1 MLEKQIVVA
10 NQLVNYLASDAQ
22 DSAREAVVFLHGWR
36 SEAAVWKKAMADL
49 ESSFRVFALD
59 LPGFGKSEKPKH
71 TFDLADYSLVVR
83 GFIEKVVIRSTSL
96 PESTRAP
103 LPSPG
108 ESNKVAVALVGHSFG
123 GRVAIKLSSTEPEL
137 IKKLVLVDSA
147 GFNFHN
153 KNKREIFRFFSKIA
167 RPFFRLPGIKSL
179 RPAVYK
185 AIGAEDYVA
194 TPELK
199 ETFMKVINEDLTA
212 LLRFIRQQTLIVWG
226 GKDEETPMLLGML
239 LKENIRHSDM
249 VVFNDAGHYSFL
261 DEPKKFAE
269 TVRHF
274 LKG

>member
-1 MLEKQIVVA
+1 MTEKQVVIA
-10 NQLVNYLASDAQ
+10 NQLVSYLTNDLEDPS
-22 DSAREAVVFLHGWR
+22 REAVVFLHGWR
-36 SEAAVWKKAMADL
+36 SEAAVWKQAMVEL
-49 ESSFRVFALD
+49 ENTYQVFALD

-71 TFDLADYSLVVR
+71 TFDLASYSLVVR
-83 GFIEKVVIRSTSL
+83 GFVEKLGLKNV
-96 PESTRAP
+96 
-103 LPSPG
+103 
-108 ESNKVAVALVGHSFG
+108 NLVGHSFG

-167 RPFFRLPGIKSL
+167 RPFFRLPGFKSL
-179 RPAVYK
+179 RPTIYK
-185 AIGAEDYVA
+185 AIGADDYVA
-194 TPELK
+194 TPDMK
-199 ETFMKVINEDLTA
+199 DTFVKVINEDLTA

-226 GKDEETPMLLGML
+226 GKDEDTPMILAML

-249 VVFNDAGHYSFL
+249 VVFNDAGHFSFL

-269 TVRHF
+269 AVRDF